1 MSFLAPLFL
10 IGTLAVALPVVFH
23 LVRRSSKEQMPF
35 SSLMFLQ
42 PAPPRVTRRSR
53 LEHILL
59 LLLRCL
65 VVCLLALGFSRPFF
79 QRPMA
84 ASPLPEETGRKIV
97 LLVDTS
103 ASMKR
108 AGLWAAALDRAEA
121 ALKQT
126 EPGDQV
132 AVLTFDRR
140 TRTLVSFEQ
149 WNQMDLGQRNALT
162 LARISDLKPGWS
174 STQLGGA
181 LITAAEAFADADKEG
196 RNIGRRQIILIS
208 DMQEGS
214 RLDGLQGYE
223 WPRGVE
229 VQVQA
234 VQPKHPTNAGVQWL
248 AANDDS
254 ANAGTN
260 LVARIRVSN
269 SADATREQFQLRWA
283 DAPGAKPL
291 DVYVPPGQSRVM
303 PAPALPP
310 NTVAERLVLT
320 GDDDDFDNTV
330 YVLQPQPEH
339 VNVLFAGDESENDA
353 AQPFYYL
360 KRAFQPTSREIVEV
374 TARASATEL
383 LPADL
388 AGARLLVA
396 TDRLSDS
403 RMAALQGFMAGGGTV
418 LFVMKNTD
426 AASDVGRLAGADG
439 LAADEIVSP
448 NYALLGMIDFN
459 HPIFAPFA
467 DARFNDFT
475 KIHFWKYRRVDADKL
490 PGARVLAK
498 FDSGDPAFLEIPRGK
513 GRLLVLTSGWEPS
526 DSQLAVSTKFV
537 PLLYSILDL
546 SGGVHSVLAQFHIG
560 DEVNLAGLT
569 PGAVPSSL
577 SVRKPDGTVVQLAA
591 GETKFSDTDT
601 PGIYSVTSLQPSAR
615 FAVNLDGAESRT
627 AALPGDELQRLG
639 VPMKGREVALSTQIE
654 QKRLLHD
661 AELEDRQKLWRWL
674 TLTALVV
681 LLGETFVAGWLT
693 RRTAVQTGAQS

>member
-23 LVRRSSKEQMPF
+23 LVRRSSKEQIPF

-42 PAPPRVTRRSR
+42 PAPPRVTKRSR
-53 LEHILL
+53 LEHLLL

-79 QRPMA
+79 QQPMT
-84 ASPLPEETGRKIV
+84 ASPLPEDSGRKFVV
-97 LLVDTS
+97 LIDTS

-108 AGLWAAALDRAEA
+108 DGLWAAALDKAEA
-121 ALKQT
+121 ALKQAG
-126 EPGDQV
+126 PGDQL

-140 TRTLVSFEQ
+140 VRTLVSFEQ
-149 WNQMDLGQRNALT
+149 WNRMDIGQRAALT
-162 LARISDLKPGWS
+162 LARISDIKPGWS
-174 STQLGGA
+174 STQLGTA
-181 LITAAEAFADADKEG
+181 LTTAAEAFADADKEG

-214 RLDGLQGYE
+214 RVDGLQGFE

-229 VQVQA
+229 VQLEP
-234 VQPKHPTNAGVQWL
+234 VQPKYPTNAGVQWL

-269 SADATREQFQLRWA
+269 SGNATREQFQLHWA
-283 DAPGAKPL
+283 DVAAAKPL
-291 DVYVPPGQSRVM
+291 DVYVPPGQSRIV

-310 NTVAERLVLT
+310 DSVGEKLVLT

-330 YVLQPQPEH
+330 YVLQPKAEH
-339 VNVLFAGDESENDA
+339 ISVLFAGDDAENDP

-360 KRAFQPTSREIVEV
+360 KRGFQPTSRQVVEI
-374 TARASATEL
+374 TARASSAEL
-383 LPADL
+383 PPADL

-396 TDRLSDS
+396 SDHLSDG
-403 RMAALQGFMAGGGTV
+403 RVTVLQDFMTGGGTV
-418 LFVMKNTD
+418 LFVMKN
-426 AASDVGRLAGADG
+426 AATAQDVGRLAGAEG
-439 LAADEIVSP
+439 FAADEVTASS
-448 NYALLGMIDFN
+448 YALLGMIDFN

-475 KIHFWKYRRVDADKL
+475 KIHFWKYRRVDTAKL

-526 DSQLAVSTKFV
+526 DSQLAVSSKFV

-546 SGGVHSVLAQFHIG
+546 SGGIRPTLAQFHIG
-560 DEVNLAGLT
+560 DEVNLAALM
-569 PGAVPSSL
+569 PAGAASSI
-577 SVRKPDGTVVQLAA
+577 SVRKPDGNTVQLAT
-591 GETKFSDTDT
+591 GETRFSDADT
-601 PGIYSVTSLQPSAR
+601 PGIYTVTSVQPQTR

-627 AALPGDELQRLG
+627 AVLPADELQRLG
-639 VPMKGREVALSTQIE
+639 VPMKTKEVAVAAQIE
-654 QKRLLHD
+654 QKRRLHD
-661 AELEDRQKLWRWL
+661 SELEDRQKLWRWL

-693 RRTAVQTGAQS
+693 RRPAVQTGVTT

>member
-23 LVRRSSKEQMPF
+23 LVRRSSKEHMPF
-35 SSLMFLQ
+35 SSIMFLQ
-42 PAPPRVTRRSR
+42 PAPPRVTKRSR

-65 VVCLLALGFSRPFF
+65 VVCLLALAFSRPFF
-79 QRPMA
+79 QRPMT
-84 ASPLPEETGRKIV
+84 ASPLPEATGRAV
-97 LLVDTS
+97 VVLVDTS

-108 AGLWAAALDRAEA
+108 EGLWAQALDRVDA

-126 EPGDQV
+126 GPGDQLE
-132 AVLTFDRR
+132 VLIFDRR
-140 TRTLVSFEQ
+140 VRTVVSFEQ
-149 WNQMDLGQRNALT
+149 WNQMDIGQRAALT
-162 LARISDLKPGWS
+162 LARISDIKPGWS

-181 LITAAEAFADADKEG
+181 LIAAAESFAEADKEG
-196 RNIGRRQIILIS
+196 RNLGRRQIILIS
-208 DMQEGS
+208 DMQEGA

-223 WPRGVE
+223 WPRGTE
-229 VQVQA
+229 VQVEP
-234 VQPKHPTNAGVQWL
+234 VEPKRPTNAGVQWL

-269 SADATREQFQLRWA
+269 SANATREQFKLHWA
-283 DAPGAKPL
+283 DIPGAAPS
-291 DVYVPPGQSRVM
+291 DVYVPPGQSRIV
-303 PAPALPP
+303 PAPPLPA
-310 NTVAERLVLT
+310 NAIGERLVLT

-330 YVLQPQPEH
+330 YVLQPQAEH
-339 VNVLFAGDESENDA
+339 VSVLFAGDEPENDP

-374 TARASATEL
+374 TARGSSAEL
-383 LPADL
+383 TPTDL

-396 TDRLSDS
+396 ANNLPDS
-403 RMAALQGFMAGGGTV
+403 RMTALQTFMAGGGTV
-418 LFVMKNTD
+418 LFVMTN
-426 AASDVGRLAGADG
+426 ASVAGDVGRLADADG
-439 LAADEIVSP
+439 FTADEITAP
-448 NYALLGMIDFN
+448 NYALLGMVDFN

-475 KIHFWKYRRVDADKL
+475 KIHFWKYRRVDASKL

-498 FDSGDPAFLEIPRGK
+498 FDSGDPAFLEIPRGN
-513 GRLLVLTSGWEPS
+513 GRLLVLTSGWQPA

-537 PLLYSILDL
+537 PLLCSILDL
-546 SGGVHSVLAQFHIG
+546 SGGIHSTLAQFHIG
-560 DEVNLAGLT
+560 DEVDLASLT
-569 PGAVPSSL
+569 PAAITSSL
-577 SVRKPDGTVVQLAA
+577 SVRKPDGAVVQLAA
-591 GETKFSDTDT
+591 GETRFSDTDL
-601 PGIYSVTSLQPSAR
+601 PGIYAVTSLQPAVR

-627 AALPGDELQRLG
+627 AMLPADELQRLG
-639 VPMKGREVALSTQIE
+639 VPMKAREIAVSAQIE
-654 QKRLLHD
+654 QKRRLHD
-661 AELEDRQKLWRWL
+661 SELEDRQKLWRWL
-674 TLTALVV
+674 TLTALMV